1 MKRTV
6 SVLVAAVLILTVL
19 LAGCGK
25 KAASKGEV
33 NVYNWGEYIDESVL
47 TQFEN
52 ETGIKVNYST
62 YPSNEAM
69 YSVLETGG
77 SSYDVIIP
85 SDYMI
90 SRLIAEGKLEKLDFG
105 NIPNYSLI
113 DDQYK
118 GLEYDPAN
126 EYSVAYMAC
135 TVGLIWNTTM
145 IPEDITSWGALF
157 DERYAGQILMFDN
170 SRDAMG
176 IALKYLG
183 YSVNTTDENELNEAY
198 ELLERQ
204 RPLLQSYVMDQ
215 IFDKLESGEAAI
227 GPYYAGDYLAMLENN
242 PDLAFVIPEE
252 GSNYSVDAMCVP
264 KGAANKA
271 NAETFINFMCKT
283 DVSIA
288 NMDFIYYT
296 SANKEAA
303 EQYAEDLDEL
313 SASVIFPPDDVMA
326 RCEVYV
332 NLPQDTLD
340 LYNALWIKL
349 KA

>member
-1 MKRTV
+1 MKRIV
-6 SVLVAAVLILTVL
+6 SVLVAAALMLTML
-19 LAGCGK
+19 LSACGK
-25 KAASKGEV
+25 KAESKGEV
-33 NVYNWGEYIDESVL
+33 NVYNWGEYIDEEVL
-47 TQFEN
+47 KDFEA

-90 SRLIAEGKLEKLDFG
+90 SRLIAEDKLEKLDFA

-118 GLEYDPAN
+118 GLEYDPNN

-145 IPEDITSWGALF
+145 ITEDITSWGALF

-183 YSVNTTDENELNEAY
+183 YSVNTTDEGELNEAY

-227 GPYYAGDYLAMLENN
+227 GPYYAGDYLSMLENN

-252 GSNYSVDAMCVP
+252 GSNYSVDAMCIP

-271 NAETFINFMCKT
+271 NAEAFINFMCRT

-288 NMDFIYYT
+288 NMDVIYYT
-296 SANKEAA
+296 TANKEAA

-313 SASVIFPPDDVMA
+313 SATVMFPPADVMD